1 MRDHALKM
9 GRHHFLR
16 YHKHSDERE
25 RWDGITKTGE
35 KWARFW
41 DEVFDWRVFVFE
53 KWDSIDQEVDF

>member
-1 MRDHALKM
+1 V
-9 GRHHFLR
+9 
-16 YHKHSDERE
+16 RE
-25 RWDGITKTGE
+25 RWDGIIKTGE